1 VRVEHAKGE
10 RASDSMRNRVA
21 FLPEDAE
28 RTDPFVALAE
38 DWVDAQG
45 GFPTHPHRG
54 FETVTLVLEGSQE
67 HRDSTGVSGVL
78 AAGDVQWMTAG
89 RGVLH
94 SEMPRGGFH
103 GLQLWVNLPARE
115 KMRPPRYQDLPASA
129 IPTVERTGSVV
140 RVIAGVHAGTRGAA
154 ETVTPVNVLDVLL
167 MDGARFEREST
178 ERALAYVVT
187 GALDGH
193 ADGSL
198 LYLERGM
205 QSLPAAGKTRILW
218 MEGVPIGEPIVSRG
232 PFVMNTEEEIA
243 AAFRDL
249 RAGKLGR

>member
-1 VRVEHAKGE
+1 VRVERAKEE
-10 RASDSMRNRVA
+10 RASDSMRNRIA
-21 FLPEDAE
+21 FLPENAE

-38 DWVDAQG
+38 DWVGAEG

-67 HRDSTGVSGVL
+67 HRDSTGESGLL

-103 GLQLWVNLPARE
+103 GLQLWVNLPAKE
-115 KMRPPRYQDLPASA
+115 KMRPPRYQNLPASA
-129 IPTVERTGSVV
+129 IPTVESTGSIV
-140 RVIAGVHAGTRGAA
+140 RVIAGAHGGARGPA
-154 ETVTPVNVLDVLL
+154 ETVTPMNVLDVLL
-167 MDGARFEREST
+167 ADGARFEREST
-178 ERALAYVVT
+178 ERALAYVIT
-187 GALDGH
+187 GAVDGH
-193 ADGSL
+193 ADGSV
-198 LYLERGM
+198 LYLDRGR
-205 QSLPAAGKTRILW
+205 QSLQAVGKARFLW
-218 MEGVPIGEPIVSRG
+218 MEGVPIGEPVVSRG

>member
-1 VRVEHAKGE
+1 MRVEHAKRE

-28 RTDPFVALAE
+28 RTDPFIALAE
-38 DWVDAQG
+38 DWVGAQG

-67 HRDSTGVSGVL
+67 HRDSTGVSGFL
-78 AAGDVQWMTAG
+78 EAGDVQWMTAG

-103 GLQLWVNLPARE
+103 GLQLWVNLPAKE
-115 KMRPPRYQDLPASA
+115 KMRPPRYQNLPAKA
-129 IPTVERTGSVV
+129 IPTVERMGSVV

-154 ETVTPVNVLDVLL
+154 DTVTPVNVLDVLL
-167 MDGARFEREST
+167 ADGARFERDST
-178 ERALAYVVT
+178 ERALAYVISGEV
-187 GALDGH
+187 DGH
-193 ADGSL
+193 ADGSV
-198 LYLERGM
+198 LYLDRGR
-205 QSLPAAGKTRILW
+205 QSLRAVGKARLFW
-218 MEGVPIGEPIVSRG
+218 MEGVPIGEPVVSRG
-232 PFVMNTEEEIA
+232 PFVMNTEEEIV
-243 AAFRDL
+243 AAFSDL